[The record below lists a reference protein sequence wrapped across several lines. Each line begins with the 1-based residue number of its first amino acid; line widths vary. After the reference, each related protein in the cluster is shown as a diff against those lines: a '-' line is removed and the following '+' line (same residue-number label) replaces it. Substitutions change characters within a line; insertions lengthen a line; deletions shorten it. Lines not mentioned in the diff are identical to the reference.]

1 MGRSPVVTGAQDP
14 QRLVPTL
21 DLGAQVS
28 RAMDEVM
35 DPHMSVSLN
44 EMGMVNR
51 VDVDADGVAT
61 ISLVFPCVGCPAFD
75 VIQHDAKQAAERVPG
90 IKRARIKLDW
100 GASWDKS
107 KMSDSAREHAKH
119 HGYVI

>member
-1 MGRSPVVTGAQDP
+1 MVDDTQMVEVVDITAGI
-14 QRLVPTL
+14 
-21 DLGAQVS
+21 S
-28 RAMDEVM
+28 RAMDDGM

-51 VDVDADGVAT
+51 VEVDDQGVAT
-61 ISLVFPCVGCPAFD
+61 IGLVFPCVGCPAFE
-75 VIQHDAKQAAERVPG
+75 VIQHDAKQAAESVPG
-90 IKRARIKLDW
+90 VQRVRIKLDW

-107 KMSDSAREHAKH
+107 KMSESAREHAKR

>member
-1 MGRSPVVTGAQDP
+1 MVDDSQRVEVIDVTA
-14 QRLVPTL
+14 RLN
-21 DLGAQVS
+21 
-28 RAMDEVM
+28 RAMDDVM

-51 VDVDADGVAT
+51 IDVDDEGTAT
-61 ISLVFPCVGCPAFD
+61 IGLVFPCVGCPAFE
-75 VIQHDAKQAAERVPG
+75 VIQYDAKQAAERVPG
-90 IKRARIKLDW
+90 VKRARIKLDW

-107 KMSDSAREHAKH
+107 KMSDTAREHAKH